1 MFQIPAS
8 VKPTPPRDQWLI
20 LTGQEP
26 DEYLCPNC
34 DRGPA
39 RPTEAPPIY
48 CRPDVC
54 GCPMP
59 WPCSTCTNIV
69 QPVKVGR
76 HWDRPAAHCEACAK
90 GRHRAQTRET
100 IERIIPD
107 QLRQSA
113 KALYKNPHRADLMAA
128 LYRWIG
134 TDKLGISGGPSCLL
148 VHGSRGSGKSV
159 AAAWAI
165 AKSINDEVVS
175 NALYLTE
182 DTFIRAAVDQFSDA
196 KDVANDSRSL
206 MYRAAAIPF
215 LVLDELGSTRSHGYS
230 DREKKETIRLLHKR
244 LSERLP
250 TMIVTNLAPSQL
262 DAEGRLSHL
271 GWLDERID
279 SRFQGCGVAVRCSG
293 PDMRIGG
300 AS

>member
-1 MFQIPAS
+1 MFQIPQT
-8 VKPTPPRDQWLI
+8 VKRTPVRDQWLI
-20 LTGQEP
+20 LTGHEAG
-26 DEYLCPNC
+26 EYLCPRC
-34 DRGPA
+34 DQPPE
-39 RPTEAPPIY
+39 RPTEAPPMY
-48 CRPDVC
+48 CRPGVC

-59 WPCSTCTNIV
+59 WPCATCTNIV
-69 QPVKVGR
+69 QPAQVGSS
-76 HWDRPAAHCEACAK
+76 WDRPAAYCDDCAK
-90 GRHRAQTRET
+90 GRHRQQTRAT

-107 QLRQSA
+107 QLRQAA
-113 KALYKNPHRADLMAA
+113 KALYKNEHRADLMSA

-134 TDKLGISGGPSCLL
+134 TDRLGSVGGPSCLL

-165 AKSINDEVVS
+165 AKSINDEVIG
-175 NALYLTE
+175 NALYVTE
-182 DTFIRAAVDQFSDA
+182 DEFIRAAVDQFSDA
-196 KDVANDSRSL
+196 KDVANHSRGL
-206 MYRAAAIPF
+206 MYRAGAIPF

-230 DREKKETIRLLHKR
+230 EREKKEIIRLLHKR

-293 PDMRIGG
+293 PDMRMGG
-300 AS
+300 A

>member
-1 MFQIPAS
+1 
-8 VKPTPPRDQWLI
+8 
-20 LTGQEP
+20 
-26 DEYLCPNC
+26 
-34 DRGPA
+34 
-39 RPTEAPPIY
+39 
-48 CRPDVC
+48 
-54 GCPMP
+54 MP
-59 WPCSTCTNIV
+59 WPCASCTNIV
-69 QPVKVGR
+69 QPAKVGR
-76 HWDRPAAHCEACAK
+76 HWDRPAAFCDDCAK
-90 GRHRAQTRET
+90 GRHRQQTRAT

-107 QLRQSA
+107 QLRQAA
-113 KALYKNPHRADLMAA
+113 KALYKNEHRADLMAA

-134 TDKLGISGGPSCLL
+134 TDKLGSVGGPSCLL

-165 AKSINDEVVS
+165 AKSVNDEVIG
-175 NALYLTE
+175 NALYMTE
-182 DTFIRAAVDQFSDA
+182 DEFIRAAVDQFSDA
-196 KDVANDSRSL
+196 KDVANHSRGL
-206 MYRAAAIPF
+206 MYRAGAIPF

-230 DREKKETIRLLHKR
+230 EREKKEIIRLLHKR

-293 PDMRIGG
+293 PDMRMAG
-300 AS
+300 A